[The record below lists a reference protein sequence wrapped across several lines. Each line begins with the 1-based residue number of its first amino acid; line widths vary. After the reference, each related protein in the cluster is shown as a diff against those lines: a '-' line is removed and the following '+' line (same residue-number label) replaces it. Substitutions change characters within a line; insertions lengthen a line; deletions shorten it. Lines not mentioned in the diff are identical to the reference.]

1 MYNKIIIAIGFIIL
15 IVNGC
20 SKSGLNQDDNLSEKY
35 YLKATIDGRKLNYRM
50 VNFQGDL
57 NKDGFEYIVI
67 GGREGSSINNQS
79 TVDSPGLDFEISRPS
94 GNISVGTYSTI
105 SEEDM
110 VARYFIQTPAGT
122 SLYDTNLAKDLFVV
136 KIDAISKQGITGSFY
151 GTLRNQ
157 SGKTI
162 NVANGDFKLP
172 YEEIINP

>member
-1 MYNKIIIAIGFIIL
+1 MSYKIIIVIGYVLLIISSCTKRDK
-15 IVNGC
+15 NQE
-20 SKSGLNQDDNLSEKY
+20 KNESGKY
-35 YLKATIDGRKLNYRM
+35 YLKATIDGRKLNYHM
-50 VNFQGDL
+50 VNFQGDW
-57 NKDGFEYIVI
+57 NVNRFEYIVI